1 MHAPPSLSGLLRNLL
16 FAGGCLL
23 LVPACGG
30 GSNPAPAP
38 GPTPPPNTT
47 PDFTPT
53 APRLSKQPLLDDLA
67 YIASPA
73 LAGRRVGSSGNA
85 TARTFIENR
94 FTELGLSYYGSGYA
108 QAFSDTNSL
117 AFGTNVVGYLPGS
130 QNPNSA
136 ILVSAHFDH
145 IGSRNGSICPGA
157 DDNASG
163 TAAVLQLAAYFK
175 VHPPAHTLIFALFDG
190 EEQGLWGSEA
200 FAAKPP
206 IPLAQIELVYNLDMI
221 AQGTKG
227 RIFVGGTSL
236 GTYPTTTN
244 TFLRTTVNQGFSSSK
259 VAVIPDFETYDE
271 YSDQQPFRQRG
282 VPFLFFCVGDDSPY
296 YHTPKDTFESIPKVF
311 YWATVEAILDTLL
324 RLDATSSLPTLIPRP
339 EARELKP
346 FSVKWNPHPWKQAEV
361 PLQGN

>member
-1 MHAPPSLSGLLRNLL
+1 MYAPPSLSRLLRNLL

-30 GSNPAPAP
+30 GSKPAPAP
-38 GPTPPPNTT
+38 PPTPTT
-47 PDFTPT
+47 QDFTPT

-73 LAGRRVGSSGNA
+73 LAGRLVGSVGNA
-85 TARTFIENR
+85 TTRTFIEDR
-94 FTELGLSYYGSGYA
+94 FKALGLSYYGTGYA
-108 QAFSDTNSL
+108 QAFSDTNSR
-117 AFGTNVVGYLPGS
+117 AFGTNMVGYLPGS
-130 QNPNSA
+130 QHPNSA

-175 VHPPAHTLIFALFDG
+175 AHPPAHTLIFALFDG

-200 FAAKPP
+200 FAAHPP
-206 IPLAQIELVYNLDMI
+206 IPLSQIELVYNLDMI
-221 AQGTKG
+221 AMGTRG

-236 GTYPTTTN
+236 NTYPTSTN
-244 TFLRTTVNQGFSSSK
+244 TFLRTTVNQGFSTSK
-259 VAVIPDFETYDE
+259 VAVETDYEKYDA

-296 YHTPKDTFESIPKVF
+296 YHTPQDTYESIPKVF

-324 RLDATSSLPTLIPRP
+324 RLDATPSLPALIPRP

-346 FSVKWNPHPWKQAEV
+346 FSVKWNPHPWKSAEA
-361 PLQGN
+361 PIQGN

>member
-1 MHAPPSLSGLLRNLL
+1 MQLSLGLSRPLRNLL
-16 FAGGCLL
+16 FTGGCLL
-23 LVPACGG
+23 MVAACGG
-30 GSNPAPAP
+30 GSNPAP
-38 GPTPPPNTT
+38 GPTPPPETT
-47 PDFTPT
+47 PDFTPI

-73 LAGRRVGSSGNA
+73 LAGRRVGSPGNA
-85 TARTFIENR
+85 TTRTFIENR
-94 FTELGLSYYGSGYA
+94 FQTLGLSYYGSGYA
-108 QAFSDTNSL
+108 QAFSDPISY
-117 AFGTNVVGYLPGS
+117 AYGTNMVGYLPGS

-136 ILVSAHFDH
+136 ILISAHFDH

-175 VHPPAHTLIFALFDG
+175 DHPPAHTLIFALFDG
-190 EEQGLWGSEA
+190 EERGLWGSEA
-200 FAAKPP
+200 FAANPP

-236 GTYPTTTN
+236 SDYPTSTN
-244 TFLRTTVNQGFSSSK
+244 TFLRTTLMQGFSGSK
-259 VAVIPDFETYDE
+259 VTVVPDFEKYIAQ
-271 YSDQQPFRQRG
+271 SDQYPFSERG

-311 YWATVEAILDTLL
+311 YWATVEAILETLL
-324 RLDATSSLPTLIPRP
+324 RLDATPNLPALIPRP
-339 EARELKP
+339 KARELKP
-346 FSVKWNPHPWKQAEV
+346 FSVKWNPHPWKSAEV
-361 PLQGN
+361 PLLGN